1 MTQLPELKAADGFH
15 YSSAPQRSE
24 AWFKLRIGK
33 RTASRLED
41 WLSVSKAKASLG
53 KPLKKR
59 LDYEKELVYE
69 QLFNVSYNNYIS
81 DAMNDGINLE
91 EYARKEYERQTG
103 NEVEEV
109 GAWFNDFFVASPD
122 GAIGEDGLLEIKI
135 VRDNTFSDILS
146 ASAGAVHMVDTGEVD
161 EKGKPI
167 LKGIYVLEKH
177 WKQIQG
183 GLWASGRK
191 WCDYVVVNAN
201 TKKIAIVRVTPD
213 TEFHEWLALAIPE
226 EFTIK
231 PEEFNT
237 EIVHD
242 LIEPIPDMMLES
254 ESGGSYFN

>member
-33 RTASRLED
+33 RTASRLDD
-41 WLSVSKAKASLG
+41 WLSVSKAKNSLG

-81 DAMNDGINLE
+81 DAMYDGINLE
-91 EYARKEYERQTG
+91 EYAREEYQRQAG
-103 NEVEEV
+103 VEVAEV

-122 GAIGEDGLLEIKI
+122 GAVGEDGLIEIKI
-135 VRDNTFSDILS
+135 VRDVTFSALLS
-146 ASAGAVHMVDTGEVD
+146 GDSSATHMIQVGED
-161 EKGKPI
+161 EDGKPI
-167 LKGIYVLEKH
+167 MGSSYVIEKH